1 MYGNDHRKVT
11 IGGKPG
17 NYDPSSG
24 DLEVFKV
31 LKGKLVEM
39 ERAELELKGL

>member
-11 IGGKPG
+11 IGGKLG
-17 NYDPSSG
+17 NYNPSSG